1 MDLIIRPF
9 CFLLIYIAVAGDA
22 VLDGET
28 KQKHPPP
35 SLINRFYSNSN
46 NYNHNPLQQHQT
58 ITNTSNSNNQT
69 LKLRRLNYD
78 HSYSMNATYQHDELS
93 KSYHRRSSNEN
104 LTFFS
109 IPRKNYFYSNGNVN
123 VRSLMKPTVP
133 ATNDYYN
140 DVELLDLS
148 TNNWM
153 NRNTNEHG
161 ATPTSSTPT
170 TTTTTPGPLT
180 LKHNSKNLQ
189 RFVLFFVF
197 CALRGN
203 LGVLNYTL
211 FLGKTGFYSH
221 FLFKKAHWLDVMWY
235 SVIGCFSVVWWFR

>member
-9 CFLLIYIAVAGDA
+9 CFLLIYIAVTGDA

-28 KQKHPPP
+28 KQQKHHPPP
-35 SLINRFYSNSN
+35 SLINRFYSSNN

-58 ITNTSNSNNQT
+58 TANTSNSNNQT

-78 HSYSMNATYQHDELS
+78 HSYSMNTTYQHDELS
-93 KSYHRRSSNEN
+93 KTYRRRSPNEN
-104 LTFFS
+104 LTFYS

-133 ATNDYYN
+133 NDYYN

-153 NRNTNEHG
+153 NRNTNEHA
-161 ATPTSSTPT
+161 ATPTTSTPT

-189 RFVLFFVF
+189 RFVLLFFCMHCWEF
-197 CALRGN
+197 F
-203 LGVLNYTL
+203 GV
-211 FLGKTGFYSH
+211 K
-221 FLFKKAHWLDVMWY
+221 
-235 SVIGCFSVVWWFR
+235 

>member
-1 MDLIIRPF
+1 MDFIIRPF

-22 VLDGET
+22 VDGESRL
-28 KQKHPPP
+28 QKHPP
-35 SLINRFYSNSN
+35 SLINRFYSSNN

-58 ITNTSNSNNQT
+58 TTANTSNSNNQT

-78 HSYSMNATYQHDELS
+78 HSYSMNATNSSPSVYQLQHDELN
-93 KSYHRRSSNEN
+93 KSYRRRSSNEN
-104 LTFFS
+104 LTFYS
-109 IPRKNYFYSNGNVN
+109 LPRKNYFYSNGNVN
-123 VRSLMKPTVP
+123 VRSMKPTAP
-133 ATNDYYN
+133 ATNDYHN

-161 ATPTSSTPT
+161 ATPTIVTALS

-189 RFVLFFVF
+189 RFVLF
-197 CALRGN
+197 
-203 LGVLNYTL
+203 
-211 FLGKTGFYSH
+211 
-221 FLFKKAHWLDVMWY
+221 WY
-235 SVIGCFSVVWWFR
+235 LVDWIDS